1 MSPVTS
7 HRERPLQRVGIVLA
21 AYQPQQQ
28 LFEGQL
34 ESIRTQDHPDWFCV
48 VTMDSPL
55 LTLEEAPWIRRFYED
70 PRFHFYENPT
80 RLGVRENFERGSH
93 LALDLGAEAIAFS
106 DQDDLW
112 YPTKVSCSLAAL
124 NRQPPSS
131 VVSCDARVRLDGVLQ
146 PHLRSR
152 YEGYA
157 RVKSLSPRRILLT
170 WAASGNGMIFDAD
183 LVRRYPFKMS
193 GQSFHDGHISA
204 VAILSGGITFIRDVL
219 FEYNLH
225 QTNVVGLS
233 SLRAEAQTQ
242 KSREKRKRLLLLQR
256 VSPSRESSRSFLQKW
271 IGSKRLLRDT
281 GWRFAPLR
289 FLLSTYVG
297 MMALL
302 AFLLFEGKF
311 RNRGGSS
318 GHGVRHNVKVG
329 LWFFRR
335 WIIPRM
341 RIYALV
347 FNRP

>member
-146 PHLRSR
+146 PQLRSR
-152 YEGYA
+152 YEGDA

-193 GQSFHDGHISA
+193 GQPAHDVHICVVASLNGGVSFIH
-204 VAILSGGITFIRDVL
+204 DVL
-219 FEYNLH
+219 FDYNIH
-225 QTNVVGLS
+225 QDNVSGIAA
-233 SLRAEAQTQ
+233 LRTTSAHTT
-242 KSREKRKRLLLLQR
+242 
-256 VSPSRESSRSFLQKW
+256 SFRIKCRRFIRQW
-271 IGSKRLLRDT
+271 IGSRRLLRDA

-289 FLLSTYVG
+289 FLLSTYFG
-297 MMALL
+297 MMVLLALL
-302 AFLLFEGKF
+302 WAEERGRFRIKRDSYAIKPNIKIGLWLMWRWWIPRTRIHSLLF
-311 RNRGGSS
+311 S
-318 GHGVRHNVKVG
+318 
-329 LWFFRR
+329 RR
-335 WIIPRM
+335 
-341 RIYALV
+341 
-347 FNRP
+347 